1 MVMAL
6 STQTKRKRTLKWTQ
20 QTEKKR
26 IHTAASLLHLPLLLK
41 ADYRKTGVYINGT
54 WHSNSS
60 LCLNVFF
67 FHLYLCVTCDVRL
80 TICLVC
86 IKPCSL
92 VGMYRLFREV
102 CYFCYKP
109 RNEFDDCPTRCDL
122 LSLLHLCRQLYMFR
136 VLTPNIRISYS
147 CNYSFWYWL
156 TAMSK
161 IRCY

>member
-1 MVMAL
+1 MDA
-6 STQTKRKRTLKWTQ
+6 TDRKKKDTHGCLFVASSSASQSRLQKDRGVHKWNLTQ
-20 QTEKKR
+20 QFITL
-26 IHTAASLLHLPLLLK
+26 SQ
-41 ADYRKTGVYINGT
+41 
-54 WHSNSS
+54 
-60 LCLNVFF
+60 CFF
-67 FHLYLCVTCDVRL
+67 FFYLYLCVRCDVRL

-147 CNYSFWYWL
+147 CNYSFWY
-156 TAMSK
+156 
-161 IRCY
+161 